1 MYTWKDFFEQEKQKE
16 YYISLKRRVMEE
28 YQKGIVYPPYDL
40 IYNAFKITPF
50 SEVKVVLIGQDPY
63 HNPGQA
69 MGLSFSVPDGFPLP
83 PSLKNI
89 YKEIESEY
97 QIEVNQSGDLT
108 YLAKQGVLLLNSILT
123 VRKNTPLSH
132 QGYGYEI
139 LIENILKKLNESD
152 SPIVFLAWG
161 NSAKKL
167 MKYVD
172 NPRHLILYSAHPS
185 PLSAYQGFFGNNHF
199 KLTNEFLL
207 KNRLTPIEWIKKEI
221 RLF

>member
-28 YQKGIVYPPYDL
+28 YQKEIVNHPYDL

-139 LIENILKKLNESD
+139 LIENILKKLN
-152 SPIVFLAWG
+152 IFTQ
-161 NSAKKL
+161 KK
-167 MKYVD
+167 
-172 NPRHLILYSAHPS
+172 
-185 PLSAYQGFFGNNHF
+185 
-199 KLTNEFLL
+199 
-207 KNRLTPIEWIKKEI
+207 
-221 RLF
+221 

>member
-28 YQKGIVYPPYDL
+28 YQKEIVYPPYDL

-89 YKEIESEY
+89 YKEIENEY
-97 QIEVNQSGDLT
+97 HIEVNQSGDLT

-172 NPRHLILYSAHPS
+172 NPKHLILYSAHPS
-185 PLSAYQGFFGNNHF
+185 PLSAYQRFFGNNHF
-199 KLTNEFLL
+199 KLTNELLL
-207 KNRLTPIEWIKKEI
+207 KNRLTPIEWIKN
-221 RLF
+221 

>member
-1 MYTWKDFFEQEKQKE
+1 MNF
-16 YYISLKRRVMEE
+16 
-28 YQKGIVYPPYDL
+28 
-40 IYNAFKITPF
+40 A
-50 SEVKVVLIGQDPY
+50 
-63 HNPGQA
+63 
-69 MGLSFSVPDGFPLP
+69 
-83 PSLKNI
+83 
-89 YKEIESEY
+89 
-97 QIEVNQSGDLT
+97 SGDLT

-207 KNRLTPIEWIKKEI
+207 
-221 RLF
+221 

>member
-167 MKYVD
+167 MKYVIK
-172 NPRHLILYSAHPS
+172 NAPKLLIK
-185 PLSAYQGFFGNNHF
+185 LSAETLSVNFLSFIFDTFLINNF
-199 KLTNEFLL
+199 C
-207 KNRLTPIEWIKKEI
+207 
-221 RLF
+221 

>member
-28 YQKGIVYPPYDL
+28 YQKEIVYPPYDL

-89 YKEIESEY
+89 YKEIENEY
-97 QIEVNQSGDLT
+97 HIEVNH
-108 YLAKQGVLLLNSILT
+108 I
-123 VRKNTPLSH
+123 
-132 QGYGYEI
+132 
-139 LIENILKKLNESD
+139 
-152 SPIVFLAWG
+152 
-161 NSAKKL
+161 
-167 MKYVD
+167 D
-172 NPRHLILYSAHPS
+172 N
-185 PLSAYQGFFGNNHF
+185 
-199 KLTNEFLL
+199 
-207 KNRLTPIEWIKKEI
+207 
-221 RLF
+221 